1 HNSKTPGCGL
11 GLSIVQQVVD
21 LHAAHI
27 ALTQSRY
34 GQGLLVMV
42 TFAAS
47 TVTGND
53 VQHLPHNKLLDHKA
67 ATNETNN

>member
-1 HNSKTPGCGL
+1 
-11 GLSIVQQVVD
+11 VRQVVD

-42 TFAAS
+42 TFVAS
-47 TVTGND
+47 AVTDADAKKAN
-53 VQHLPHNKLLDHKA
+53 HNKSLDHKA